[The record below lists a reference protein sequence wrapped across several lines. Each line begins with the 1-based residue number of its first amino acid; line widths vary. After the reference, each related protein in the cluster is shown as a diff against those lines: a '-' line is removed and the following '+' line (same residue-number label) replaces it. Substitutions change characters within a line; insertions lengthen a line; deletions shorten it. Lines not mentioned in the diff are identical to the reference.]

1 MTRDEDGGNALKL
14 ACGELEPTRIF
25 TVREIFAN
33 ELCRGT
39 RSREKKKS
47 PATRLSHCHWDW
59 QCVCGAATAA
69 CAVWARADAYI
80 YIKDKVNDWRGPTG
94 WHQVLRGGS
103 PGAPPQTLINCPKA
117 RSRLPAP
124 RTLSMAGSGVA
135 RATTSSSHRP
145 LLAGGVEKVFICT
158 GGELGGASGSAWPSA
173 STSPPSLSGTAS

>member
-103 PGAPPQTLINCPKA
+103 PGAPPQTLIKCA
-117 RSRLPAP
+117 RPGPGSRP
-124 RTLSMAGSGVA
+124 RALSAWQGAGSPVPPPHRVIGLCL
-135 RATTSSSHRP
+135 RAAWRRSSSVREGSWAGPRGRP
-145 LLAGGVEKVFICT
+145 GPAR
-158 GGELGGASGSAWPSA
+158 PRR
-173 STSPPSLSGTAS
+173 PRR